1 MSALWSRVYREVEMK
16 FWIILSVFFLIVITG
31 SFISKVKGALWITVY
46 IVIYTAMIW
55 IRPHI
60 SSTIV
65 SAVDSLLF
73 ILLLFWLAIVNK
85 DSVKRIIK

>member
-1 MSALWSRVYREVEMK
+1 MQ
-16 FWIILSVFFLIVITG
+16 FWIFLSVIFLIVITG
-31 SFISKVKGALWITVY
+31 SFTTKFKGALWITIY

-73 ILLLFWLAIVNK
+73 ILLLFWLVIVNK
-85 DSVKRIIK
+85 DSVKRSLK

>member
-1 MSALWSRVYREVEMK
+1 MQ
-16 FWIILSVFFLIVITG
+16 FWIYLSVLFLVVITG
-31 SFISKVKGALWITVY
+31 SFTSKVKGALWITIY
-46 IVIYTAMIW
+46 IVIYTVMIW

-73 ILLLFWLAIVNK
+73 ILLLFWLVIVNK
-85 DSVKRIIK
+85 DSVKRRIK

>member
-1 MSALWSRVYREVEMK
+1 ME
-16 FWIILSVFFLIVITG
+16 FWIFLSVLFLIVITG
-31 SFISKVKGALWITVY
+31 SFVCKVKGAIWITVY

-60 SSTIV
+60 NTTIV

-73 ILLLFWLAIVNK
+73 ILLLFWLVIVNK
-85 DSVKRIIK
+85 ESDKRRMK